1 MDRYNILITAGG
13 TSEPIDAVR
22 VISNSSSGRLG
33 SMIADELASRE
44 DCQVFYVC
52 ARDSVRPASPDVRCV
67 EVMSVADLQSAVT
80 RLAKENAVHAAIH
93 SMAVSD
99 YTVRAVST
107 AGAVAEQLAA
117 LDGETVTPE
126 KLEQAF
132 DVTDTR
138 GGGGKLSSKMSSP
151 VLLLTQTPKIISLL
165 RPLMPEA
172 VIVGFKLLS
181 RVSREELLDVAHAL
195 LKANGCDFVLA
206 NDGSEIRGDTHHA
219 YLIDGDK
226 TVLREM
232 FTKQEIAAQIAETV
246 MKEVRNKQ

>member
-1 MDRYNILITAGG
+1 MDRINILITAGG

-33 SMIADELASRE
+33 SMIADELAARE
-44 DCQVFYVC
+44 DCQVFYIC
-52 ARDSVRPASPDVRCV
+52 ARDSVRPASPAVRCV
-67 EVMSVADLQSAVT
+67 EIKSVADLQAAIA
-80 RLAKENAVHAAIH
+80 RLAGEHNIHAVIH

-107 AGAVAEQLAA
+107 AQAVAEQLAS
-117 LDGETVTPE
+117 LGGGEITQET
-126 KLEQAF
+126 LEQAF
-132 DVTDTR
+132 DAADTR
-138 GGGGKLSSKMSSP
+138 KSGGKLSSKMSSP
-151 VLLLTQTPKIISLL
+151 VMLLTQTPKIIALL
-165 RPLMPEA
+165 RPLMPGA

-206 NDGSEIRGDTHHA
+206 NDGSEIRGDAHHA
-219 YLIDGDK
+219 YLIDEDK

-232 FTKQEIAAQIAETV
+232 FTKQEIASQIADTV
-246 MKEVRNKQ
+246 MREVKKK

>member
-1 MDRYNILITAGG
+1 MDKFNILITAGG

-52 ARDSVRPASPDVRCV
+52 ARDSVRPASPAVRCV
-67 EVMSVADLQSAVT
+67 EVKSVADLQAAVT
-80 RLAKENAVHAAIH
+80 RLAGENTIHAAIH

-107 AGAVAEQLAA
+107 ARAVAEQLAA
-117 LDGETVTPE
+117 LGAEKITPE
-126 KLEQAF
+126 ALERAF
-132 DVTDTR
+132 DAADTR
-138 GGGGKLSSKMSSP
+138 KSGGKLSSKMSSP
-151 VLLLTQTPKIISLL
+151 VMLLTQTPKIISLL
-165 RPLMPEA
+165 RPLMPGA

-195 LKANGCDFVLA
+195 LKTNGCDFVLA
-206 NDGSEIRGDTHHA
+206 NDGSEIRGDAHHA
-219 YLIDGDK
+219 YLIDGNK

-246 MKEVRNKQ
+246 MKEVGNKQ